1 MALQVATCETT
12 DLNRIS
18 SSSYNSQA
26 FHARLVPLPHGIC
39 GAPHPAV
46 VERRAD
52 QLSQYIS
59 QLKSC
64 SITGKRHD
72 GWIDL
77 DAMPVPTAEASGYIK
92 KENKRESLQAASKH
106 NNGDSDAPVLPGG
119 IFVSRGTLLQ
129 RCHTQESNLLDVNG
143 AGVRVQV
150 QLLQQV
156 LSSTIPRQVFEH
168 CYRLGVPEAP
178 DVARALEKKRIQN
191 ALRRVKEHL
200 EKLRPSPLDLGCT
213 FEELKT
219 ASKPLQSEV
228 PHSCAFSGR
237 DISAESSSGYSAE
250 CDSLENYISL
260 GNFIRAMEQLNWW
273 PGELN
278 ASDKKET
285 ALALALADQI
295 AHPKQRLAARK
306 VLPQGITKR
315 GFVLAFEYLPFNLP
329 EWPLPHDRLPPPGRL
344 PNTKDGGGP
353 LASPQLFRSLSVPII
368 VSPRQPVSEGHAL
381 AAARR
386 TPKDDTDGMSF
397 TVKEEAVLLCQ
408 AALLLCLI
416 FGLDIFVAFPGFKV
430 PTSCYS
436 TAAAAAVKPSQ
447 KDGAAT
453 GKHSS
458 ADATTA
464 AERLLSESPLFL
476 KAGEM
481 EPTVY
486 NATLD
491 SRAGHSIRNSSG
503 RGHSVIRQSSSN
515 RRLQQQHSAPISEQ
529 SNPIHGRR
537 ALVPSW
543 HLAQDYLLSRLVSV
557 EELQAAL
564 PCLLSAD
571 WVSSALS
578 LVIGTATAVLSPVEW
593 LSLLRPSLGPPTP
606 LNIQEIVGR
615 YNAIRMGLRW
625 NSFSA
630 PPKAQKK
637 KPQQQQQPQAATSK
651 ENPLAV
657 VASADDGGA
666 MGSLLGLGCT
676 EKEQQEWAQQ
686 QAAQHV
692 LQMANSEKSTKAL
705 SRLLAASASGSVCS
719 SSKDAKAVA
728 AAGESFCLDIL
739 VVQQCVDTFY
749 TLFKAADIFGDL
761 HKLI

>member
-1 MALQVATCETT
+1 
-12 DLNRIS
+12 
-18 SSSYNSQA
+18 
-26 FHARLVPLPHGIC
+26 
-39 GAPHPAV
+39 
-46 VERRAD
+46 
-52 QLSQYIS
+52 
-59 QLKSC
+59 
-64 SITGKRHD
+64 
-72 GWIDL
+72 
-77 DAMPVPTAEASGYIK
+77 
-92 KENKRESLQAASKH
+92 
-106 NNGDSDAPVLPGG
+106 
-119 IFVSRGTLLQ
+119 
-129 RCHTQESNLLDVNG
+129 
-143 AGVRVQV
+143 
-150 QLLQQV
+150 
-156 LSSTIPRQVFEH
+156 
-168 CYRLGVPEAP
+168 
-178 DVARALEKKRIQN
+178 
-191 ALRRVKEHL
+191 
-200 EKLRPSPLDLGCT
+200 
-213 FEELKT
+213 
-219 ASKPLQSEV
+219 
-228 PHSCAFSGR
+228 
-237 DISAESSSGYSAE
+237 
-250 CDSLENYISL
+250 
-260 GNFIRAMEQLNWW
+260 MEQLNWW

-329 EWPLPHDRLPPPGRL
+329 EWPVGLH
-344 PNTKDGGGP
+344 
-353 LASPQLFRSLSVPII
+353 LFRSLSVPII

-615 YNAIRMGLRW
+615 YNAMYPKPVALKAAPSVVLAVRQLKQQQLQQKQRQLLQQQQQQQLKELEEPWRVSCPPSRMGLRW